1 MLNHDNI
8 VRFFG
13 HRKEGS
19 TVYLFLEYCTGGE
32 LFDRIGETNGSY
44 FLIKSLIIMS
54 EWGYQYTTSS
64 LVFSFNNAVNMSSN
78 TIINIVL
85 DLTVSVM

>member
-32 LFDRIGETNGSY
+32 LFDRIGETNISLFIIRKFDCY
-44 FLIKSLIIMS
+44 DVTLKVELNNLIF
-54 EWGYQYTTSS
+54 YQC
-64 LVFSFNNAVNMSSN
+64 NNRAKRHNF
-78 TIINIVL
+78 VL
-85 DLTVSVM
+85 HGFRP